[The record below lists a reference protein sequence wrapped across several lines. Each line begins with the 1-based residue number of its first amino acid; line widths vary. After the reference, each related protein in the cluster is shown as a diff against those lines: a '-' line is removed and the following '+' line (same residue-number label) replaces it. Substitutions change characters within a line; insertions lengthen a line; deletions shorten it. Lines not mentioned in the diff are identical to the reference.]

1 MPRHPTPLLG
11 LLLCLGQVIHTQRGA
26 LPRPTIWAEPASVVP
41 WGQPV
46 TIGCGGP
53 AEAEIF
59 HLEKEGR
66 PSYQGMR
73 NHLHGT
79 EARFPIGAA
88 GEDTA
93 GLYHCAYYQGFT
105 WSESSDTLELMVTA
119 PPSPNY
125 RVGNCV
131 RLSLAG
137 VVLLILV
144 LILAEAWYS
153 QSRSQQR
160 LQGRKQEVTQ
170 QRLDPQVPGGT
181 SPDL

>member
-1 MPRHPTPLLG
+1 GSPLNPTWLLG
-11 LLLCLGQVIHTQRGA
+11 LPPLRA

-105 WSESSDTLELMVTA
+105 WSESSDTLELMVTGKEASAA
-119 PPSPNY
+119 PPAVPPAPGSPLAAAPSAP
-125 RVGNCV
+125 
-131 RLSLAG
+131 RLPGRLPPPAWPSGSLC
-137 VVLLILV
+137 LCT
-144 LILAEAWYS
+144 
-153 QSRSQQR
+153 R
-160 LQGRKQEVTQ
+160 
-170 QRLDPQVPGGT
+170 DPLP
-181 SPDL
+181 SHPA